1 MLEQKK
7 ILYLDALKTTLGNIT
22 EATAAVGISRS
33 THYAWLRDDPEFK
46 AEFDAA
52 DYGEQLKDLI
62 EKKLVEKLNLND
74 TAVIIFMAKTKCK
87 DRGYIERQ
95 EIDVSKI
102 PVNWIEEKYSDNE
115 INEKANGGDQSP
127 RG

>member
-7 ILYLDALKTTLGNIT
+7 ILYLDALATCLGNVT
-22 EATAAVGISRS
+22 EATTLVGMSRA
-33 THYAWLRDDPEFK
+33 THYDWLKNDPEFK
-46 AEFDAA
+46 AAFDAQ

-115 INEKANGGDQSP
+115 VNEKTIGGDRPP

>member
-7 ILYLDALKTTLGNIT
+7 ILYLDALASTLGNVT
-22 EATAAVGISRS
+22 EATNAVGISRS
-33 THYAWLRDDPEFK
+33 THYTWLRDDEEFR
-46 AEFDAA
+46 AAFEAA